1 MHPAVTKRGLH
12 LLCFHAYFVLQSYW
26 GGFETC
32 AISIRRSPIS
42 SPFATR
48 LPPARRFA
56 VMARKPSPPPAVL
69 RPSPPSSQFFRSAV
83 PTGIPSP
90 FFTPSR
96 WAALVVGPLSRHQW
110 RPPPHRA

>member
-56 VMARKPSPPPAVL
+56 VMARKPSQLPAVWRWL
-69 RPSPPSSQFFRSAV
+69 RRSPTFFGSGIPPVILPPPSPPL
-83 PTGIPSP
+83 PP
-90 FFTPSR
+90 
-96 WAALVVGPLSRHQW
+96 
-110 RPPPHRA
+110 RPRRPAPQP